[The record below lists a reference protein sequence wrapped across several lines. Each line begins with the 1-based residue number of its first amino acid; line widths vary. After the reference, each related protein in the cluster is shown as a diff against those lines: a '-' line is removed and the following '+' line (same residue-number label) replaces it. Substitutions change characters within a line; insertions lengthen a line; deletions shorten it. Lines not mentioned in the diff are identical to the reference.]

1 VNQATATGLLT
12 VGLSGREQNAS
23 VTLCAPDR
31 ILGSCQQERITRV
44 RGAGFNASG
53 LPDEALDELLR
64 GAGRSRGDVTTYVF
78 AGPDPPAGLEAT
90 RLEHH
95 FAHACSAFLPS
106 PFESAVVLVCDHE
119 SPFVSVWEG
128 DGTSVKQIEW
138 RWHGDGLAGL
148 YSKCAHVIGFD
159 GADHRMEAL
168 ARLESTHRADWTTP
182 LFDLDGEGLRIS
194 ADWQQRVASEW
205 ARREPRERA
214 QVASALQARIAELL
228 VALLSQIRAR
238 VPSRTRLCLGG
249 SLFYNSSFNA
259 RARTSGIFDEVF
271 VPVDPGN
278 AGLSLGTA
286 LHAGRLARQRV
297 TPFLGPSFGSDEIKA
312 TLENCKLTYRWVS
325 ETDAVG
331 VAVNALRKGQLV
343 AWFDGAMESGPRAL
357 GGRSIL
363 ASPFSSYVLDNLN
376 RFLKHRDPWRGYALS
391 ALDRVVSEEF
401 DGPAVS
407 PFMECDYVPR
417 DRARFAHVLP
427 GPRAAVR
434 VQTVSTDVPPR
445 FRALLRAFG
454 DTTGCPVLVN
464 TSFTGFREP
473 IVCSPRDAVR
483 VFFGTGIDVLVMGQ
497 FVLTK

>member
-1 VNQATATGLLT
+1 
-12 VGLSGREQNAS
+12 
-23 VTLCAPDR
+23 
-31 ILGSCQQERITRV
+31 
-44 RGAGFNASG
+44 
-53 LPDEALDELLR
+53 
-64 GAGRSRGDVTTYVF
+64 
-78 AGPDPPAGLEAT
+78 
-90 RLEHH
+90 
-95 FAHACSAFLPS
+95 
-106 PFESAVVLVCDHE
+106 
-119 SPFVSVWEG
+119 
-128 DGTSVKQIEW
+128 
-138 RWHGDGLAGL
+138 
-148 YSKCAHVIGFD
+148 
-159 GADHRMEAL
+159 
-168 ARLESTHRADWTTP
+168 
-182 LFDLDGEGLRIS
+182 
-194 ADWQQRVASEW
+194 
-205 ARREPRERA
+205 
-214 QVASALQARIAELL
+214 LL

-464 TSFTGFREP
+464 TSFNGFREP